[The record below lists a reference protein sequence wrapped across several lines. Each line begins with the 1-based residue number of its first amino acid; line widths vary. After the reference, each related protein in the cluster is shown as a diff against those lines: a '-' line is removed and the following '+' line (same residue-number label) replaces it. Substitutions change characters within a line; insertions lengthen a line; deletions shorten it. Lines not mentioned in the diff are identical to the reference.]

1 MHIKEYSV
9 PGVCIRHQQA
19 LCWFYGAPCKTRLVP
34 YIIIHNRYIAITC
47 LNQVGK
53 EYQRQKKPR
62 VEVTRTDNIAWT
74 VAYSVCSFFSLS
86 NCQEIYNVC
95 NLHMGYLVLCPYS
108 ETSNPLPQEQGV
120 YTMLFPLIC
129 ENPEK
134 CYKTILICLCQKW
147 TLYPLIHS
155 FQS

>member
-74 VAYSVCSFFSLS
+74 VAYSVCSFF
-86 NCQEIYNVC
+86 
-95 NLHMGYLVLCPYS
+95 
-108 ETSNPLPQEQGV
+108 
-120 YTMLFPLIC
+120 LFPTAKRFIMCATYTWVTQYCVLIQRC
-129 ENPEK
+129 
-134 CYKTILICLCQKW
+134 
-147 TLYPLIHS
+147 LIHYPRNKGCIPCC
-155 FQS
+155 FLLFVKIQKNATRQS